1 LPEERS
7 FTMLILTRKPGE
19 AIRIGKDIAITVLA
33 VNGLQVRLG
42 VDAPKDVSVD
52 REEIA
57 TRKAG
62 ESPRPAEPPVAD
74 ETLYAN
80 RTEAE
85 WRQLLADEAEE
96 QSAWNKESG
105 HDAA

>member
-1 LPEERS
+1 
-7 FTMLILTRKPGE
+7 MLILTRKPGE

-42 VDAPKDVSVD
+42 IDAPKGVSVD

-57 TRKAG
+57 QRKAAG
-62 ESPRPAEPPVAD
+62 LQKPAPLAEPAASKD
-74 ETLYAN
+74 EPLYAN

-85 WRQLLADEAEE
+85 WRQLLTDEAEE
-96 QSAWNKESG
+96 QNAWNKEPG

>member
-1 LPEERS
+1 
-7 FTMLILTRKPGE
+7 MLILTRKPGE
-19 AIRIGKDIAITVLA
+19 TIRIGDDISVTVLG
-33 VNGLQVRLG
+33 VNGQQVRLG
-42 VDAPKDVSVD
+42 INAPKGVPVD

-57 TRKAG
+57 IRKAS
-62 ESPRPAEPPVAD
+62 EMPKPVAVPAAD
-74 ETLYAN
+74 EPLYAN

-96 QSAWNKESG
+96 QNAWNKEHG